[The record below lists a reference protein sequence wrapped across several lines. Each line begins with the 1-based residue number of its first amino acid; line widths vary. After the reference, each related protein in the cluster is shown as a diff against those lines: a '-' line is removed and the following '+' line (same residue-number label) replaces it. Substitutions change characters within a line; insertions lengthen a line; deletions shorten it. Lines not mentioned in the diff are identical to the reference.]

1 MFIYSKKLII
11 YIREMEVSFVADF
24 HASDPYSKRYEGCE
38 GNLLTPSP
46 TPIKCDNLSCR
57 VVVVIVMLSLNAMS
71 LLG

>member
-1 MFIYSKKLII
+1 
-11 YIREMEVSFVADF
+11 MEVSFVADF
-24 HASDPYSKRYEGCE
+24 HASDHYSKRYEGCE

-57 VVVVIVMLSLNAMS
+57 VGVVVVIVMLSLNAMS